1 MCLYGLIILNSK
13 AGSFFT
19 ICFFC
24 CFCAKKFVRCLMLLV
39 LFCFTLKINHY
50 EKKIFNLS
58 KKGVLVFAAII
69 VIINY
74 FCESDDDA

>member
-1 MCLYGLIILNSK
+1 
-13 AGSFFT
+13 
-19 ICFFC
+19 
-24 CFCAKKFVRCLMLLV
+24 MLLV

-58 KKGVLVFAAII
+58 KKGFLVFAAII